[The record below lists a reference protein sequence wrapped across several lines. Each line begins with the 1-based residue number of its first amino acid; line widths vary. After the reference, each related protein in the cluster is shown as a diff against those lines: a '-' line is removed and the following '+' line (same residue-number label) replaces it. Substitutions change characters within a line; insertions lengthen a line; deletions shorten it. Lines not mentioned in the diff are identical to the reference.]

1 VTPLWTCPLLA
12 PTHPGCRCS
21 STFGFPPEISREDL
35 ARSLTK
41 ASEAN
46 DYHILGFS
54 QSTTEERSSLNA
66 IIAKGRPLLVIGTL
80 ALAGITLKNI
90 KDPAS
95 SKFFVNVDLLRKS
108 LEQSFP
114 LLAVGI
120 ARRSISAASAS
131 ASGASTPVSELPPTA
146 P

>member
-90 KDPAS
+90 KDPVS
-95 SKFFVNVDLLRKS
+95 SKFFVNVDLRKS